1 MYTVIHGRYIYIYMQ
16 IHITWNQPF
25 VYIYIYGM
33 TSFYTYTYIYTYIFH
48 TWENSAVYDDLYR
61 TILSSQAPG
70 NVATSASFA
79 WRHWHGDLIWHRS
92 SEALNWANPRLI
104 IGTFPKNF
112 RGYNGDRI
120 SIDNDWLVVSTPPKN
135 ISQLGLLFPIYGKE
149 KMFQTT
155 NQMRVLVYWWCKYN
169 EHMYTNNI

>member
-1 MYTVIHGRYIYIYMQ
+1 MYTVIHGRYIYICKF
-16 IHITWNQPF
+16 ILHGISHL
-25 VYIYIYGM
+25 YIYIWNDKFLYIHI
-33 TSFYTYTYIYTYIFH
+33 YIYTYIFH

-155 NQMRVLVYWWCKYN
+155 NHVM
-169 EHMYTNNI
+169 

>member
-1 MYTVIHGRYIYIYMQ
+1 LYIYIWNDKFLY
-16 IHITWNQPF
+16 IHI
-25 VYIYIYGM
+25 
-33 TSFYTYTYIYTYIFH
+33 YIYTYIFH

-135 ISQLGLLFPIYGKE
+135 ISQWG
-149 KMFQTT
+149 
-155 NQMRVLVYWWCKYN
+155 
-169 EHMYTNNI
+169 